1 MEGGYLLHSL
11 KPGIRVC
18 HLCRQYQMKT
28 LREYRQRSREQIN
41 DARAKDKKI

>member
-1 MEGGYLLHSL
+1 MKGWYLLHSL

-18 HLCRQYQMKT
+18 HLCKQYQMET